1 MSLRSKP
8 DVPSKNINT
17 DGSQSAEEDD
27 DLISKLTEEQ
37 KADLHE
43 AFDLFD
49 KDGGGTI
56 NTDELKCLFRC
67 FDIKLTKTET
77 RKLIE
82 EHDADKSGEIDFNE
96 FVLMMSKI
104 IL

>member
-1 MSLRSKP
+1 MSSLKGKIENQHNSIS
-8 DVPSKNINT
+8 D
-17 DGSQSAEEDD
+17 QSEKEHD

-56 NTDELKCLFRC
+56 NIDELKCLFRC
-67 FDIKLTKTET
+67 FDIKLTKSET
-77 RKLIE
+77 R
-82 EHDADKSGEIDFNE
+82 
-96 FVLMMSKI
+96 
-104 IL
+104 